1 MVKDVTAYDCTNS
14 DSTDRASDPVGFW
27 VRVQILEA
35 DSLSRSIW
43 SWQLHKG
50 CGVGGLNS
58 FLDPDVDP
66 MPVPRQFKVTKRHF

>member
-1 MVKDVTAYDCTNS
+1 MVKDVTAYNCTNS

-50 CGVGGLNS
+50 MWG
-58 FLDPDVDP
+58 
-66 MPVPRQFKVTKRHF
+66 RRAE